1 MIRGIYTSGLGMT
14 RETKRLDIVSN
25 NLANASTT
33 GFKSDG
39 AVCGTFKKALNDV
52 MVSGSRIDVA
62 NYTPDIVNT
71 YTKFTQGSLRSTGN
85 STDLAIS
92 NDDNAFFTV
101 EDKNGNQLYTR
112 DGAFIID
119 KDNYLVTSEGYKVLD
134 TNGEY
139 ININD
144 NEFGISVSGQISSNN
159 GEIIG
164 NLLISS
170 FDNPE
175 TLNKIGGNMLEAS
188 PNSVSREFDG
198 EIQQGYLEMSNVNTV
213 SEMVNMIAISRAY
226 EANQKVLQSQDEMLG
241 KAVSDVGRV

>member
-39 AVCGTFKKALNDV
+39 AVCGTFKKALSDV

-62 NYTPDIVNT
+62 NYTPDVVNT
-71 YTKFTQGSLRSTGN
+71 YTKFSQGSLQNTGST
-85 STDLAIS
+85 TDLAIS

-101 EDKNGNQLYTR
+101 EDNNGDKLYTR

-119 KDNYLVTSEGYKVLD
+119 KDNYLVTSEGYKVLG
-134 TNGEY
+134 TNGY
-139 ININD
+139 ININE
-144 NEFGISVSGQISSNN
+144 NEFGISVTGQISNNN
-159 GEIIG
+159 GNVIG
-164 NLLISS
+164 NLLITS

-175 TLNKIGGNMLEAS
+175 TLSKIGNNMLEAS
-188 PNSVSREFDG
+188 DDSIVKEFSG
-198 EIQQGYLEMSNVNTV
+198 EVQQGYLEMSNVNTV
-213 SEMVNMIAISRAY
+213 NEMVNMIAISRAY

-241 KAVSDVGRV
+241 KAVSDVGKV